1 MPIAPIL
8 ATIACIAIFIWECMS
23 FIASRLQWPTWTPVA
38 MTGAVF
44 AAVIVA
50 GLMASLVSAIQV
62 SRERRQHA
70 EMEARYPHCHVTRL
84 SSGKWFLTD
93 RSTGREFRAADIHSC
108 RDTTRANHAP
118 LPF

>member
-93 RSTGREFRAADIHSC
+93 RSTGREIRATDTHSC

-118 LPF
+118 LP